1 MGGRVGAPL
10 VPVLYIAS
18 NLVFNVLVLW
28 MLRAVGS
35 VQVSLAM
42 APVVPLAVA
51 AFALLPLP
59 LLPAAPSL
67 GAGFVAGSITLCAGL
82 LLWNAAQLKTALL
95 KRSK

>member
-42 APVVPLAVA
+42 APVVPVAVA

-67 GAGFVAGSITLCAGL
+67 GAGFLAGSVTLCMGL
-82 LLWNAAQLKTALL
+82 VLWNAGPLRAP
-95 KRSK
+95 SKPSD